1 MATIRVGVVQMC
13 CRNNLEQ
20 NRNRIL
26 DLIADTSAKR
36 CDLAVFPE
44 GILCDPEATASIS
57 EFDRAVDAI
66 KRKAKTCN
74 INLVV
79 GVSAAVI
86 NKSHNRALVVDR
98 NGMEQLCYQ
107 KNTEVPRRISID
119 GIPCSVAICSDRW
132 YIEHAD
138 LPCLTQG
145 AKIMIDISG
154 GHGGDDGR
162 PDLRWVRYRC
172 WAIRNSAF
180 VLVSNPPH
188 DDEPDY
194 MGHPVWGG
202 HSAILDPQGAFLA
215 RAHYEKDALLTA
227 TLNPDL
233 ATRENAEQRRNH
245 PLFRPWWDMGKAVLK
260 GEDVDVPAFAP
271 LESPQAEIKIAAAQI
286 ACSRDM
292 EENLRQI
299 AGALET
305 ASAVGADVAV
315 FPAQAVTGNTATADE
330 RQLTQAL
337 GTMQTHARRHG
348 IYAIVGMPFVQD
360 GCLFN
365 SAVVIDRKG
374 HVQTRYNQISARPDG
389 PFAPGCSTQ
398 AMWFEIDGV
407 HATVT
412 VGDDLYWPEL
422 TELAAYRGMQ
432 LHVHLDYWHGASDD
446 ANLVRKHSTI
456 NHLMPAVCG
465 VWINAADPSGISAP
479 GAPAAGGSLLLR
491 RVGGHGKPDPGGVEA
506 YLPYH
511 TSVVQTG
518 GTDAQIL
525 YFTAVTGSKNGW
537 QAWRNEVR
545 KNKRAHKNWFDWIS
559 KGVQAIHAVRDP

>member
-1 MATIRVGVVQMC
+1 MATIRVGVVQMF
-13 CRNNLEQ
+13 CRNSLAQ
-20 NRNRIL
+20 NRDRIL
-26 DLIADTSAKR
+26 ELMEDVRAEG

-44 GILCDPEATASIS
+44 GILCDLEATASAS

-66 KRKAKTCN
+66 KSKAKACD
-74 INLVV
+74 INVVV

-98 NGMEQLCYQ
+98 NGTEQLCYQ
-107 KNTEVPRRISID
+107 KNTEVPQRISID
-119 GIPCSVAICSDRW
+119 GISCSVAICSDRW

-172 WAIRNSAF
+172 WAVRNSAF
-180 VLVSNPPH
+180 VVVSNPPH
-188 DDEPDY
+188 DDAPDY

-215 RAHYEKDALLTA
+215 RAHYEKDAILTA

-233 ATRENAEQRRNH
+233 ATRENAERRRNH
-245 PLFRPWWDMGKAVLK
+245 PLFKPWWDMGKAVLE

-271 LESPQAEIKIAAAQI
+271 LESPQAEIKIAAVQI
-286 ACSRDM
+286 ACSQDV
-292 EENLRQI
+292 EENLKQI

-305 ASAVGADVAV
+305 ASAAGADVAV
-315 FPAQAVTGNTATADE
+315 FPAQALTGDAATANKAL
-330 RQLTQAL
+330 LTQTLDAI
-337 GTMQTHARRHG
+337 QAHVRRHG
-348 IYAIVGMPFVQD
+348 IYAIIGMPFVE
-360 GCLFN
+360 GGHLFN

-398 AMWFEIDGV
+398 AMWFNIDGV
-407 HATVT
+407 PATVT

-432 LHVHLDYWHGASDD
+432 LHFHLDYWHGASDD
-446 ANLVRKHSTI
+446 ANLVRKHSAI
-456 NHLMPAVCG
+456 NHIMPAVCG
-465 VWINAADPSGISAP
+465 VWVNAVDPSGM
-479 GAPAAGGSLLLR
+479 GAAAAGGSLLLR

-518 GTDAQIL
+518 GTDAQML
-525 YFTAVTGSKNGW
+525 YFTAVTTSRNGW

-545 KNKRAHKNWFDWIS
+545 KCRRAHKNWHRWIN
-559 KGVQAIHAVRDP
+559 KGVRAIHATS